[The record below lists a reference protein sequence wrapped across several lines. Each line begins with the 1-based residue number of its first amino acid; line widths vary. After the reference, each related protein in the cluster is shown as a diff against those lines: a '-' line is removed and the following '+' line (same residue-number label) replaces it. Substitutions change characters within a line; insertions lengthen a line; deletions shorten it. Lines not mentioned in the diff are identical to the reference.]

1 MEWIFQR
8 ILEIENRAK
17 EVFNEA
23 VNESEMTKKDLLE
36 EIDKKEY
43 EIKLM
48 ADEKINQLI
57 TQSKKETDKK
67 LDHLD
72 RVLKEKLLFLTQ
84 LYEKSREEWE
94 NNIFNNV
101 IGE

>member
-23 VNESEMTKKDLLE
+23 VNEGELVKKALLE
-36 EIDKKEY
+36 EIDKKKFD
-43 EIKLM
+43 IKLL
-48 ADEKINQLI
+48 ADERIYQLI
-57 TQSKKETDKK
+57 TQSKKETSEK
-67 LDHLD
+67 LNHLD
-72 RVLKEKLLFLTQ
+72 KVLKEKLLFLEQ
-84 LYEKSREEWE
+84 LYERNKEEWE
-94 NNIFNNV
+94 NNIYINV